1 MNESCLDRVIITIEE
16 LGELTQALSKY
27 VRYIN
32 SDETLRNSKYEI
44 EYMILEEVADVEICL
59 SKLKNIM
66 NIEEKQLNYIKD
78 FKQSRFE
85 KLYTK

>member
-78 FKQSRFE
+78 FKQERFK

>member
-32 SDETLRNSKYEI
+32 SDETLRNSKIEI
-44 EYMILEEVADVEICL
+44 EYMILEEIADVELCL
-59 SKLKNIM
+59 TKLKNIM
-66 NIEEKQLNYIKD
+66 NIQEKELNYIKH
-78 FKQSRFE
+78 FKQERFE
-85 KLYTK
+85 RLYNK

>member
-44 EYMILEEVADVEICL
+44 EYMILEEVADVELCL

-78 FKQSRFE
+78 FKQERFE

>member
-1 MNESCLDRVIITIEE
+1 MNESCFDRVIITIEE

-27 VRYIN
+27 VRYIY

-44 EYMILEEVADVEICL
+44 EYMILEEIADVEICL

-66 NIEEKQLNYIKD
+66 NIDEKQLNYIKQ
-78 FKQSRFE
+78 FKQERFE

>member
-44 EYMILEEVADVEICL
+44 EYMILEEIADVEICI

-78 FKQSRFE
+78 FKQERFE

>member
-44 EYMILEEVADVEICL
+44 EYMILEEIADVEICI

-66 NIEEKQLNYIKD
+66 NIEEKQLKYIKD
-78 FKQSRFE
+78 FKQERFE

>member
-44 EYMILEEVADVEICL
+44 EYMILEEVADVELCL
-59 SKLKNIM
+59 SKLKSIM

-78 FKQSRFE
+78 FKQERFK

>member
-44 EYMILEEVADVEICL
+44 EYMILEEIADVEICL
-59 SKLKNIM
+59 LKLKNIM
-66 NIEEKQLNYIKD
+66 NIEEKQLNYIKH
-78 FKQSRFE
+78 FKQERFE
-85 KLYTK
+85 KLYNK

>member
-27 VRYIN
+27 ERYIF

-44 EYMILEEVADVEICL
+44 EYMILEEIADVEICL

-66 NIEEKQLNYIKD
+66 NIDEKQLNYIKD
-78 FKQSRFE
+78 FKQERFE
-85 KLYTK
+85 KLYNK

>member
-32 SDETLRNSKYEI
+32 SDETLRNSKIEI
-44 EYMILEEVADVEICL
+44 EYMILEEVADVELCL
-59 SKLKNIM
+59 TKLKNIM
-66 NIEEKQLNYIKD
+66 NLQEKELNYIKH
-78 FKQSRFE
+78 FKQERFE
-85 KLYTK
+85 RLYNK

>member
-66 NIEEKQLNYIKD
+66 NIEEKQLNYIKH
-78 FKQSRFE
+78 FKQERFE

>member
-16 LGELTQALSKY
+16 LGELIQALSKY

-44 EYMILEEVADVEICL
+44 EYMILEEIADVEICL

-66 NIEEKQLNYIKD
+66 NIDEKQLNYIKD
-78 FKQSRFE
+78 FKQERFE

>member
-16 LGELTQALSKY
+16 LGELIQALSKY

-44 EYMILEEVADVEICL
+44 EYMILEEIADVELCL
-59 SKLKNIM
+59 TKLKNIM
-66 NIEEKQLNYIKD
+66 NIQEKELNYLKH
-78 FKQSRFE
+78 FKQERFE
-85 KLYTK
+85 RLYNK

>member
-59 SKLKNIM
+59 SKLKTIM

-78 FKQSRFE
+78 FKQERFK

>member
-44 EYMILEEVADVEICL
+44 EYMIIEEVADVEICL

-66 NIEEKQLNYIKD
+66 NIEEKELNYIKH
-78 FKQSRFE
+78 FKEERFE
-85 KLYTK
+85 KLYSK

>member
-66 NIEEKQLNYIKD
+66 NIEEKQLKYIKD
-78 FKQSRFE
+78 FKQERFE
-85 KLYTK
+85 KLYSK

>member
-1 MNESCLDRVIITIEE
+1 MNESCMDRVIITIEE

-66 NIEEKQLNYIKD
+66 NLEEKELNYIKH
-78 FKQSRFE
+78 FKQERFE